1 MCAEVHGVGASQA
14 RPLPGGSQGAPSVYS
29 YFDPKLGQP
38 AQLSPCRHADGEL
51 AGYVARWD
59 KLDGGK
65 AINLPELRERSDDPV
80 LVVKGEKTSD
90 AVRDLL
96 PSSSPITSMGEALL
110 LSGWRLLKGREVVVW
125 PDNDPEEEGSELEP
139 GHARVSG

>member
-1 MCAEVHGVGASQA
+1 MELHRLDPFQEAVKALQA
-14 RPLPGGSQGAPSVYS
+14 CTPVETPSR
-29 YFDPKLGQP
+29 DPKLGQP
-38 AQLSPCRHADGEL
+38 AQLWPYWHADGEL

-96 PSSSPITSMGEALL
+96 PSSSPITSMGEGAAPE
-110 LSGWRLLKGREVVVW
+110 RLEA
-125 PDNDPEEEGSELEP
+125 PEGP
-139 GHARVSG
+139 